1 MENISSSTVVNL
13 PADAEAARVQH
24 LNEVNARRRAL
35 LYQQNTG
42 KSPEQAAAEQEE
54 NMRRLKAAIEHGKE
68 LRDEY
73 DRLAPGVEQAKRDR
87 TGYLLQH
94 RNAVA
99 NLREKQRPLDPL
111 TFPSDAQVKKHDA
124 ELRAARELVAA
135 IEEKFHD
142 ADRRAGGLLDCIK
155 LAQAIQQQQYVVR
168 NLRTLCEGGMPG
180 TIQGGISTAGDF
192 IGNLQTPM
200 R

>member
-1 MENISSSTVVNL
+1 MFISMDQEQERRTHL
-13 PADAEAARVQH
+13 AEVQQRRHAALFLQRS
-24 LNEVNARRRAL
+24 
-35 LYQQNTG
+35 G
-42 KSPEQAAAEQEE
+42 KTQEQAAAEQAE
-54 NMRRLKAAIEHGKE
+54 NERRLKEAIEYGKE

-87 TGYLLQH
+87 LGYLLQQ

-99 NLREKQRPLDPL
+99 NLREKLRPLDPL
-111 TFPSDAQVKKHDA
+111 TFPSDAQIKKHDA
-124 ELRAARELVAA
+124 ELRAAREVLAA

-155 LAQAIQQQQYVVR
+155 LARAIQTQQYKVR

-180 TIQGGISTAGDF
+180 TIEGGISTAEDF

-200 R
+200 G

>member
-1 MENISSSTVVNL
+1 MCRLTEDQEQQRVTHLAGVQQRRH
-13 PADAEAARVQH
+13 AALFLQRS
-24 LNEVNARRRAL
+24 
-35 LYQQNTG
+35 G
-42 KSPEQAAAEQEE
+42 KSQEAAAAEQAANEQ
-54 NMRRLKAAIEHGKE
+54 RLKEAIEYGKE

-73 DRLAPGVEQAKRDR
+73 DCLVPGVIQAKRER
-87 TGYLLQH
+87 TGYLLQY
-94 RNAVA
+94 RAAVA
-99 NLREKQRPLDPL
+99 NLREKERPLDSL
-111 TFPSDAQVKKHDA
+111 TFPSDAQVKKHDG

-142 ADRRAGGLLDCIK
+142 ADRRVAPLLDCIK
-155 LAQAIQQQQYVVR
+155 LGQAIQRQQFAVR

-180 TIQGGISTAGDF
+180 TIQGGISTAEDF